1 MTTPKHP
8 IEYTGMRSGSR
19 SRPDGVVYI
28 GGIVRTSPN
37 GTDTTEMENLVK
49 QERERV
55 LAEIRTVTEDR
66 AWMVDCEPAV
76 DVPIEIIQVIDP
88 FNEERITMWRLPVKK
103 ADSVGGRSW
112 RRNAEGGIKK
122 RLWSVLP

>member
-28 GGIVRTSPN
+28 GGVVRTNPN
-37 GTDTTEMENLVK
+37 GTDTAEMEKLVQ

-55 LAEIRTVTEDR
+55 LAEIRTVTDDEG
-66 AWMVDCEPAV
+66 WMVDCEPAV

-103 ADSVGGRSW
+103 AESAGGRSW
-112 RRNAEGGIKK
+112 RRTAGQGIKK
-122 RLWSVLP
+122 RLEGMLP